1 MRPVQLALT
10 CASLFMLLARPAA
23 SQQGRTVL
31 GQIRDALTGQPVG
44 RGEAVIPGTPV
55 RDSLRANGVFVLRA
69 APARFRV
76 VVTAPNYQPDTTD
89 VPAGPAILVIRL
101 RPAPVQLGAVTATG
115 AGAAPAA
122 NTTFESV
129 QELLRAA
136 PGVDVQQNSGTPGT
150 SLQVRLEGVTTILG
164 DMRPLWVLDGVIVS
178 DDALPS
184 GITTVTGGLHADT
197 PSRILD
203 LNPND
208 VARIEVLQGAAAT
221 ARYGSRGANGV
232 VVITTKRG

>member
-1 MRPVQLALT
+1 MRAAALAGT
-10 CASLFMLLARPAA
+10 CLLLMSLSAHSAA
-23 SQQGRTVL
+23 GQQGRRVL
-31 GQIRDALTGQPVG
+31 GQVRDALTGRPVG
-44 RGEAVIPGTPV
+44 RGEVVIPGTPT
-55 RDSLRANGVFVLRA
+55 RDSLRANGVFVLHA
-69 APARFRV
+69 APARFRL
-76 VVTAPNYQPDTTD
+76 VVTAPGYRPDTGD
-89 VPAGPAILVIRL
+89 VAAAQDALAIRL

-115 AGAAPAA
+115 EAAAPAA
-122 NTTFESV
+122 SATLESV

-136 PGVDVQQNSGTPGT
+136 PGADVQQNSGAPGA
-150 SLQVRLEGVTTILG
+150 SLQVRLDGVTTILG
-164 DMRPLWVLDGVIVS
+164 DTRPLWVLDGVIVS

-232 VVITTKRG
+232 VVITTKHG